1 MKRNKK
7 YNREIP
13 KETFMNRLKHIVLF
27 ITGTLLFAS
36 PPEWVD
42 DPGGYAFV
50 ATLSAIFTPSLRII
64 PPDRVAT
71 NA

>member
-1 MKRNKK
+1 
-7 YNREIP
+7 
-13 KETFMNRLKHIVLF
+13 MNRLRHIVLF

-50 ATLSAIFTPSLRII
+50 ATLSGGII
-64 PPDRVAT
+64 LSDGVNMADRVAT